1 MTPMKK
7 TSHWYHE
14 TNEAIP
20 VMVKL
25 KQVVMPLIELIQE
38 NNTTN
43 KLPLRYKGYADMNPW
58 ILYVH
63 NHQVILE
70 TIEARKILIM
80 VNMWKKKITTML
92 IVMILILMLINNS
105 YYMFIICL
113 IIFGQLLEG
122 LLQSHAKHQQM

>member
-7 TSHWYHE
+7 TSHWYYE

-25 KQVVMPLIELIQE
+25 KQVVMPIIELIQE

-43 KLPLRYKGYADMNPW
+43 KLPLYYKGYADMNPF
-58 ILYVH
+58 LLSVH

-70 TIEARKILIM
+70 KIEARENLNHDEYVKEED
-80 VNMWKKKITTML
+80 
-92 IVMILILMLINNS
+92 
-105 YYMFIICL
+105 YYNVDSDESDIDDN
-113 IIFGQLLEG
+113 
-122 LLQSHAKHQQM
+122 

>member
-14 TNEAIP
+14 TNKAIP

-25 KQVVMPLIELIQE
+25 KKVVMPLIELIQE
-38 NNTTN
+38 NNTTS
-43 KLPLRYKGYADMNPW
+43 KSPLRYKGYADMKSC
-58 ILYVH
+58 LLSVH

-70 TIEARKILIM
+70 KLKQEKIVIM
-80 VNMWKKKITTML
+80 MNMWKKKITTML
-92 IVMILILMLINNS
+92 IVMILVLMQINNS

-113 IIFGQLLEG
+113 IIFEKILEG
-122 LLQSHAKHQQM
+122 LLQSHA